1 MSRVC
6 NYSNTTGDS
15 TSGAETAYPYGTH
28 EFTSVFRGVRVTRS
42 LVLRVM
48 FCRSLFV
55 PLSFFILPLCCL
67 SFDLRILISHLVSS
81 NSSLKNATHFAY
93 LGQHTILLHLV
104 VCGQLQDN
112 IVKLYLS
119 SLFSLVSQNVCPL
132 P

>member
-28 EFTSVFRGVRVTRS
+28 EFTSVFRGVRVIRS

-55 PLSFFILPLCCL
+55 PL
-67 SFDLRILISHLVSS
+67 
-81 NSSLKNATHFAY
+81 HFAIVLSVLRFTNSDFPFGIFKLFFEECHAFCIFRTTHY
-93 LGQHTILLHLV
+93 FATSGCLWSVARQHCQT
-104 VCGQLQDN
+104 
-112 IVKLYLS
+112 LS
-119 SLFSLVSQNVCPL
+119 IISLFTC
-132 P
+132 